1 MGDERLFVVYV
12 ENEHDSIR
20 SVVNKLCD
28 KKKFP
33 SDLAQALKL
42 EKTMGLFHGGQA
54 CHLTQSNPMV
64 NQNGVATPQRKK
76 SIFIDFTDSY
86 DSNADDFDSQLSDYG
101 VQPLTSNTAPG
112 KNKKQKIIRMEAAI
126 LDIRAIMMQNN
137 PMGIYSPRK
146 KSTTSSA
153 GVAVAIVDIEM
164 ATISNQS
171 SIECLDMASNSRE
184 SSRESRVRK
193 KSMKREE
200 NDGNNNED
208 ISASLTKNDSV
219 GSFEKIEFQPE
230 MEEVKEEEEQEE
242 EEDAEE
248 EAGEEEDKVPEMLP
262 IVLPVIHESKAV
274 QDQRAQRNQKRS
286 TIAANAMTAIA
297 HETKQQTLTRK
308 ASVQETVTDTLLG
321 ETLKWT
327 FQCDPSINI
336 QEIEE
341 VIVTQGGEDGATG
354 ATGQLV
360 DTFDG
365 ETGTIS
371 IYSTVDHIE

>member
-1 MGDERLFVVYV
+1 LLNPRAVYWCIFDGLTYFFFLYFFFLLPDLTPVDSDGDGTPDYLDTDSDSGGGGVENNDGGTNGDGQGPQCSPGMEGAPLCWWVWLLLLLLLLCCCLCFILIFCWRSKRPRIFVRLDQAGENGKTAEDERLFVVYV

-64 NQNGVATPQRKK
+64 NQNGVAAPKRKK

-146 KSTTSSA
+146 KSTVRVVKCYLCVCVFVCLCVCVFVFCCYTRYYYL
-153 GVAVAIVDIEM
+153 V
-164 ATISNQS
+164 
-171 SIECLDMASNSRE
+171 SIRL
-184 SSRESRVRK
+184 
-193 KSMKREE
+193 
-200 NDGNNNED
+200 
-208 ISASLTKNDSV
+208 
-219 GSFEKIEFQPE
+219 
-230 MEEVKEEEEQEE
+230 
-242 EEDAEE
+242 
-248 EAGEEEDKVPEMLP
+248 
-262 IVLPVIHESKAV
+262 VLFV
-274 QDQRAQRNQKRS
+274 
-286 TIAANAMTAIA
+286 
-297 HETKQQTLTRK
+297 
-308 ASVQETVTDTLLG
+308 
-321 ETLKWT
+321 
-327 FQCDPSINI
+327 
-336 QEIEE
+336 
-341 VIVTQGGEDGATG
+341 
-354 ATGQLV
+354 LV
-360 DTFDG
+360 F
-365 ETGTIS
+365 
-371 IYSTVDHIE
+371 